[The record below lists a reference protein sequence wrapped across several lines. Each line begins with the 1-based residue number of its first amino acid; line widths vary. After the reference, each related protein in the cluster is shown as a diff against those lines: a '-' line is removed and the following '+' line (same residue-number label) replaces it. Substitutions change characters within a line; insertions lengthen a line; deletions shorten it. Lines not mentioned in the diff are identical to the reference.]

1 MINKCRNKLYLQG
14 EARHG
19 EAWRGMAWR
28 GKAWRGK
35 ARQGFYF
42 IVKDKTKMINIEK
55 LMDWAYL
62 QGKNDV
68 SEKCYARDKKPI
80 LKEAQADYGDTIN
93 GTC

>member
-1 MINKCRNKLYLQG
+1 
-14 EARHG
+14 
-19 EAWRGMAWR
+19 
-28 GKAWRGK
+28 
-35 ARQGFYF
+35 
-42 IVKDKTKMINIEK
+42 MINIEK

>member
-1 MINKCRNKLYLQG
+1 MGR
-14 EARHG
+14 
-19 EAWRGMAWR
+19 AWRGEA
-28 GKAWRGK
+28 GQGV